1 MGKARVAKNKGEEVG
16 DGCLIDSQGYPTRNP
31 RVVFE
36 PPIGALLPFGD
47 HKGSGLAFICELLA
61 GALTGGVTIP
71 PGRARPSAIVNNML
85 SIIIDPAALGSTAA
99 FRQEVEKVK
108 EWVKASPPAPGTKG
122 MMVAGEPERMI
133 RARRLAEGV
142 PVDAE
147 TWREIVE
154 AAKSVGVQQTE
165 LATSGAA

>member
-1 MGKARVAKNKGEEVG
+1 
-16 DGCLIDSQGYPTRNP
+16 
-31 RVVFE
+31 
-36 PPIGALLPFGD
+36 
-47 HKGSGLAFICELLA
+47 
-61 GALTGGVTIP
+61 
-71 PGRARPSAIVNNML
+71 ML